1 MRKLAVIAV
10 ILVFAAFTSAQIP
23 TSGNLF
29 FGYSYYNTNLTG
41 GRNS

>member
-1 MRKLAVIAV
+1 MRKLAV
-10 ILVFAAFTSAQIP
+10 FTLSLFLTELASAQFP

-41 GRNS
+41 SGAA